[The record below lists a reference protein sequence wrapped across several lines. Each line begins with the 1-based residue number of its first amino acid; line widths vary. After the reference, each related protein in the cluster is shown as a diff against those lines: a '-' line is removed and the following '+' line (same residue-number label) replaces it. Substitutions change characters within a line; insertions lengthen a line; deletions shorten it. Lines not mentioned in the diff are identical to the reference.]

1 MEQQQVS
8 IEQLLSMRITRVEN
22 AEKELAAAKID
33 LYSTNNQVVVQMV
46 NNETKQDKAKIEE
59 LESELKSKGKEQSK

>member
-1 MEQQQVS
+1 MKQEQPQVT

-33 LYSTNNQVVVQMV
+33 LYSTNRQVVVQMV

-59 LESELKSKGKEQSK
+59 LESELKTKGKVK